1 MWDKQETVSRQATV
15 LPIPQEYMQLL
26 TNLEQI
32 QQDTGCEIL
41 VNEPQPPSTEWE
53 VTLLGTAE
61 ARHNAHQAI
70 EAALTAKVT
79 QPDLAQDADSRN
91 VARETAEAEPASQ
104 TCTVLPVPQEYM
116 AMLANLDQIGQRT
129 GCDIRAV
136 PMAAPSTE
144 WEISLLGSPEA
155 RSMAHQA
162 IEDTLTSQLS
172 GEQAN
177 ENTPGMDAAIAH
189 GNFDAESTT
198 VLPITEE
205 YMTLLTNLDEIQQVT
220 GCEIRVSE
228 PLPPSTEWEVTLV
241 GPDAAR
247 QDAHRAIESTL
258 VQQTGDSAQD
268 GIERTTVLPISEE
281 YLGML
286 TNLNEIQQSTGCEI
300 RVGKADNEW
309 ELTLVGSEQVR
320 QLAHHAIEDT
330 LASRVNADQVE
341 ADPSSDVCTVL
352 PIPQDYIEF
361 LTNLDQIQ
369 EYAGCQIQVKQ
380 PDQES
385 GEWEISLFGS
395 EAERTKAHEAIEE
408 TLRASRC
415 AKVELLSGSL
425 DDLPAD
431 PFVGTGAS
439 RQGHP
444 P

>member
-1 MWDKQETVSRQATV
+1 
-15 LPIPQEYMQLL
+15 MQLL

-32 QQDTGCEIL
+32 QQETGCEIL

-53 VTLLGTAE
+53 VSLLGTAD
-61 ARHNAHQAI
+61 ARQHAHQAI
-70 EAALTAKVT
+70 EAVLTAKVT
-79 QPDLAQDADSRN
+79 QPDLVMESSGNFAGDP
-91 VARETAEAEPASQ
+91 TPAEPAAQ

-116 AMLANLDQIGQRT
+116 AMLTNLDEIGQRT

-144 WEISLLGSPEA
+144 WEISLLGSPEV

-162 IEDTLTSQLS
+162 IEDTLTAQLN
-172 GEQAN
+172 GEQADQN
-177 ENTPGMDAAIAH
+177 IQGTDAPIVH
-189 GNFDAESTT
+189 DNLDAESTT